1 MLAVQYL
8 ENGTYIAGISPEQA
22 RARLREAFARL
33 PIDCV
38 ILGWNLPSKFVGAC
52 IQESIRAGAK
62 TYLWHP
68 LLTGDSLYPA
78 RPEWQTIGVNGERV
92 PGFKDLPD
100 FTFICLNQPAA
111 FEATMTRL
119 RQAIRGGD
127 YQGVFLDR
135 IRYPSPGADPI
146 RHLACFCPDCQRLAV
161 AEGLDLPVVQKK
173 LQTLLVK
180 PELGRLPAFLRVLLD
195 STAEVSSDP
204 VFELLHLFLDFRA
217 RSVTRIV
224 QAAAEIARAEGL
236 SVGLDCFTPALAYM
250 VGQDL
255 AALDAHCDWIK
266 VMTYAH
272 AYGPAGLPFELSALA
287 GWLKGFPTIDEGSAL
302 DWLAQAAHLPL
313 PIDMITL
320 REYGLSP
327 EALAIEIRRARA
339 ARMQTLLAG
348 VELVDLE
355 GVTHLNS
362 DQIAVDLRAIREADP
377 DGLVLSWDLWWIPL
391 ERLEIVRRSWLL

>member
-1 MLAVQYL
+1 MINGLAG
-8 ENGTYIAGISPEQA
+8 GTASE
-22 RARLREAFARL
+22 
-33 PIDCV
+33 
-38 ILGWNLPSKFVGAC
+38 
-52 IQESIRAGAK
+52 
-62 TYLWHP
+62 T
-68 LLTGDSLYPA
+68 
-78 RPEWQTIGVNGERV
+78 
-92 PGFKDLPD
+92 
-100 FTFICLNQPAA
+100 CLQ
-111 FEATMTRL
+111 
-119 RQAIRGGD
+119 
-127 YQGVFLDR
+127 
-135 IRYPSPGADPI
+135 
-146 RHLACFCPDCQRLAV
+146 
-161 AEGLDLPVVQKK
+161 PVVQKN
-173 LQTLLVK
+173 LQTLLVD
-180 PELGRLPAFLRVLLD
+180 PAPGRLPAFLRVLFD
-195 STAEVSSDP
+195 ATAEVSSDP
-204 VFELLHLFLDFRA
+204 DFEIIRLFLDFRA

-236 SVGLDCFTPALAYM
+236 LVGLDCFSPALAYM

-302 DWLAQAAHLPL
+302 DWVSQAAHLPL
-313 PIDMITL
+313 PIDMIAL